1 VALVTVFAGVGVWR
15 GYFGEG
21 LAVSRIVLQALPP
34 AAGYEKFG
42 VSVFWALRVV
52 GVGLGD
58 SYAAQVV
65 AAVVSAGVGGWVWWR
80 GWGDLTSRMAVTV
93 FCSLLATPYG
103 YTDDMVGYS
112 VALAALA
119 ARRGWRI
126 DVVDALLF
134 LWPALCPVVF
144 MRTGV
149 LLTPLVVAV
158 AGLRVFWR
166 GRGGVVIG
174 G

>member
-1 VALVTVFAGVGVWR
+1 VVWW
-15 GYFGEG
+15 
-21 LAVSRIVLQALPP
+21 L
-34 AAGYEKFG
+34 
-42 VSVFWALRVV
+42 
-52 GVGLGD
+52 
-58 SYAAQVV
+58 
-65 AAVVSAGVGGWVWWR
+65 WWR

-119 ARRGWRI
+119 AGRGWRI
-126 DVVDALLF
+126 DVLDALLF

-158 AGLRVFWR
+158 AALRVFWR
-166 GRGGVVIG
+166 RHDAVVIG